1 VQRCWPLVLGMI
13 ALVSAAPV
21 LAGPPYQTD
30 DAEPTETGHW
40 EIYAFGDGA
49 SSRGT
54 LAGEAGLD
62 FNYGGAEDLQLSMV
76 IPFGYS
82 RPDDEGFRSG
92 FGDIEL
98 GAKYRFVRQTDT
110 LPDISVFPSLQIP
123 VGSSSQ
129 FTPSHVSE
137 FLPVWA
143 EKDFGAWSLFGGGGY
158 DINPGGSNRNYW
170 FFGAA
175 LTRQITPQLQLGIE
189 VFHATADTEGGK
201 AATGV
206 GFGADYAITDHYH
219 LIASYAP
226 PLQNIDSTSIHTYY
240 AALEFKI

>member
-1 VQRCWPLVLGMI
+1 MAA
-13 ALVSAAPV
+13 ALLAGGAQ
-21 LAGPPYQTD
+21 AGPPYQTD

-49 SSRGT
+49 SSHGT

-62 FNYGGAEDLQLSMV
+62 FNYGAAEDLQMSLV

-92 FGDIEL
+92 FGDIEI
-98 GAKYRFVRQTDT
+98 GAKFRFVHQTDT
-110 LPDISVFPSLQIP
+110 MPDISVFPSLQIP
-123 VGSSSQ
+123 VGSSQ
-129 FTPSHVSE
+129 FAPSHVSE

-158 DINPGGSNRNYW
+158 DINPGNNNRNYW

-175 LTRQITPQLQLGIE
+175 LTRQVTPELQLGIE
-189 VFHATADTEGGK
+189 IFHATPDIAGGNG
-201 AATGV
+201 ATGL
-206 GFGADYAITDHYH
+206 GIGADCAISEHYH

-226 PLQNIDSTSIHTYY
+226 RLQNIDSTSIHTYY
-240 AALEFKI
+240 VALEFRN